1 MVRLTFLVYVLFLIG
16 CKTAKVNSS
25 NEFPMIMME
34 KTACMGACPTYV
46 FNIYPDGTAT
56 YRGTKNVNNIGNYT
70 AKLSVDQ
77 LQQIQTTFRDADFFK
92 FADVYSANMTDLPTT
107 FIYYHNGRE
116 NLKITDYYGA
126 PETLKTLEKAVET
139 FISTIVWKKD

>member
-1 MVRLTFLVYVLFLIG
+1 MPRLTFLVCVMFLAG

-34 KTACMGACPTYV
+34 KTACMGACPTYI

-56 YRGTKNVNNIGNYT
+56 YRGTKNVKYIGNYT

-77 LQQIQTTFRDADFFK
+77 MQRIKSTFEGADFFK

-107 FIYYHNGRE
+107 FIYYHNGVE
-116 NLKITDYYGA
+116 NLKVTDYYGA
-126 PETLKTLEKAVET
+126 PDTLKALEKDVEA
-139 FISTIVWKKD
+139 FITTIDWKKD